1 MLLETEL
8 EMQLTHMQSQNN
20 QKLLEIKN
28 AEIKFSV
35 EGGIVNAVNDI
46 SFDIIKGETLA
57 IVGESGS
64 GKSVTARTIM
74 KMLPKNSSVGSNLKV
89 SFKGSDISNFSQEQM
104 RQIRGDTITMIFQEP
119 LTSLNPLHKIG
130 SQIIEVL
137 QEHNQIS
144 KSEAKKKALELLK
157 EVQIPQ
163 PEERLNQYPHQL
175 SGGQRQRI
183 MIAMAIAN
191 RPDLLIADEPT
202 TALDVTIQSQI
213 LKLLKEL
220 QKKYG
225 MAIMLITHDLTVVR
239 KTSDRICVM
248 RYGKIVER
256 GNTEEVFTNPQHEYT
271 KHLIN
276 SEPSGEPDPF
286 DETKKD
292 LIIEGQKCTVKFILK
307 KGNFLSQKKSELIAV
322 NNVDI
327 KTRYGE
333 TIGIVGE
340 SGSGK
345 STLGMSL
352 IKLQEINSGKIFFK
366 NQEIQNYNTQKMKEL
381 RQHLQIV
388 FQDPFSSLNP
398 RHTVKQIIGEGLEI
412 NRKDL
417 SKEEKENLVKK
428 TLNEVNLDE
437 STLHRFPHEF
447 SGGQRQRIAI
457 ARAIIMNPEF
467 ILLDEP
473 TSALDL
479 SIQAQIID
487 LLRSLRRNHNLSYI
501 FISHNLKVIRSLCH
515 YTLVMKDGKVIE
527 EGITKDVLDN
537 PINEYTKQLVQSA
550 FEVIGE

>member
-1 MLLETEL
+1 
-8 EMQLTHMQSQNN
+8 MQSQNN
-20 QKLLEIKN
+20 QKLLDVKN
-28 AEIKFSV
+28 AEVKFSV

-46 SFDIIKGETLA
+46 SFDIMKGETLA
-57 IVGESGS
+57 VVGESGS

-74 KMLPKNSSVGSNLKV
+74 KMLPKNSSIGSN
-89 SFKGSDISNFSQEQM
+89 FKIEFKDVDITNLTQEQM

-119 LTSLNPLHKIG
+119 LTSLNPLHRIG
-130 SQIIEVL
+130 SQLIEVL
-137 QEHNQIS
+137 REHNKID
-144 KSEAKKKALELLK
+144 KITAKERALELLK

-175 SGGQRQRI
+175 SGGQRQRV

-213 LKLLKEL
+213 LKLLKDL

-256 GNTEEVFTNPQHEYT
+256 GITEDVFNNPQHEYT

-276 SEPSGEPDPF
+276 SEPSGEPDPY
-286 DETKKD
+286 DASNED
-292 LIIEGQKCTVKFILK
+292 YIIQGQQCTVKFTLK
-307 KGNFLSQKKSELIAV
+307 KGNFFNQKKTELIAV

-327 KTRYGE
+327 KARYGE

-352 IKLQEINSGKIFFK
+352 IKLQDINSGKIFFK
-366 NQEIQNYNTQKMKEL
+366 DEEIQDYNTKQLKDL
-381 RQHLQIV
+381 REHMQIV

-398 RHTVKQIIGEGLEI
+398 RHTIKQIIGEGLDI

-417 SKEEKENLVKK
+417 SKEEKDDLIKK

-437 STLHRFPHEF
+437 AVLHRFPHEF

-457 ARAIIMNPEF
+457 ARAIILNPEF

-527 EGITKDVLDN
+527 EGITKNVLDN
-537 PINEYTKQLVQSA
+537 PVNDYTKQLVQSA

>member
-1 MLLETEL
+1 
-8 EMQLTHMQSQNN
+8 MQSQNN

-144 KSEAKKKALELLK
+144 KSEAKKNALELLK

>member
-1 MLLETEL
+1 
-8 EMQLTHMQSQNN
+8 MQSQNN
-20 QKLLEIKN
+20 QKLLDVKN
-28 AEIKFSV
+28 AEVKFSV

-46 SFDIIKGETLA
+46 SFDIMKGETLA
-57 IVGESGS
+57 VVGESGS

-74 KMLPKNSSVGSNLKV
+74 KMLPKNSSIGSN
-89 SFKGSDISNFSQEQM
+89 FKIEFKDVDITNLTQEQM

-119 LTSLNPLHKIG
+119 LTSLNPLHRIG
-130 SQIIEVL
+130 SQLIEVL
-137 QEHNQIS
+137 REHNKID
-144 KSEAKKKALELLK
+144 KITAKERALELLK

-175 SGGQRQRI
+175 SGGQRQRV

-213 LKLLKEL
+213 LKLLKDL

-256 GNTEEVFTNPQHEYT
+256 GITEDVFSNPQHEYT

-276 SEPSGEPDPF
+276 SEPSGEPDPY
-286 DETKKD
+286 DASNKD
-292 LIIEGQKCTVKFILK
+292 YIIQGQQCTVKFTLK
-307 KGNFLSQKKSELIAV
+307 KGNFFNQKKTELIAV

-327 KTRYGE
+327 KARYGE

-366 NQEIQNYNTQKMKEL
+366 DEEIQDYNTKQLKDL
-381 RQHLQIV
+381 REHMQIV

-398 RHTVKQIIGEGLEI
+398 RHTIKQIIGEGLDI

-417 SKEEKENLVKK
+417 SKEEKDDLIKK

-437 STLHRFPHEF
+437 AVLHRFPHEF

-457 ARAIIMNPEF
+457 ARAIILNPEF

-527 EGITKDVLDN
+527 EGITKNVLDN
-537 PINEYTKQLVQSA
+537 PVNAYTKQLVQSA

>member
-1 MLLETEL
+1 
-8 EMQLTHMQSQNN
+8 MQSQNN
-20 QKLLEIKN
+20 QKLLDLKN
-28 AEIKFSV
+28 AEVKFSV

-46 SFDIIKGETLA
+46 SFDIMKGETLA
-57 IVGESGS
+57 VVGESGS

-74 KMLPKNSSVGSNLKV
+74 KMLPKNSSIGSN
-89 SFKGSDISNFSQEQM
+89 FKIEFKDVDITNLTQEQM

-119 LTSLNPLHKIG
+119 LTSLNPLHRIG
-130 SQIIEVL
+130 SQLIEVL
-137 QEHNQIS
+137 REHNKID
-144 KSEAKKKALELLK
+144 KITAKERALELLK

-175 SGGQRQRI
+175 SGGQRQRV

-213 LKLLKEL
+213 LKLLKDL

-256 GNTEEVFTNPQHEYT
+256 GITEDVFNNPQHEYT

-276 SEPSGEPDPF
+276 SEPSGEPDPY
-286 DETKKD
+286 DASNKD
-292 LIIEGQKCTVKFILK
+292 YIIQGQQCTVKFTLK
-307 KGNFLSQKKSELIAV
+307 KGNFFNQKKTELIAV

-327 KTRYGE
+327 KARYGE

-352 IKLQEINSGKIFFK
+352 IKLQDINSGKIFFK
-366 NQEIQNYNTQKMKEL
+366 DEEIQDYNTKQLKDL
-381 RQHLQIV
+381 REHMQIV

-398 RHTVKQIIGEGLEI
+398 RHTIKQIIGEGLEI

-417 SKEEKENLVKK
+417 SKEEKDELIKK

-437 STLHRFPHEF
+437 AVLHRFPHEF

-457 ARAIIMNPEF
+457 ARAIILNPEF

-527 EGITKDVLDN
+527 EGITKNVLDN
-537 PINEYTKQLVQSA
+537 PVNDYTKQLVQSA

>member
-1 MLLETEL
+1 
-8 EMQLTHMQSQNN
+8 MQSQNST
-20 QKLLEIKN
+20 KLLDLKN

-35 EGGIVNAVNDI
+35 EGGVVNAVNDI
-46 SFDIIKGETLA
+46 SFDIMKGETLA

-74 KMLPKNSSVGSNLKV
+74 KMLPKNSTVGSKTNIT
-89 SFKGSDISNFSQEQM
+89 FKGVETGKFTDEQM
-104 RQIRGDTITMIFQEP
+104 RQIRGDSITMIFQEP

-137 QEHNQIS
+137 REHSNIS
-144 KSEAKKKALELLK
+144 KIQAQKRALELLN

-183 MIAMAIAN
+183 MIAIAIAN
-191 RPDLLIADEPT
+191 KPDLLIADEPT

-213 LKLLKEL
+213 LKLLKNL

-256 GNTEEVFTNPQHEYT
+256 GYTEEVFSNPKHEYT

-286 DETKKD
+286 DEENKNY
-292 LIIEGQKCTVKFILK
+292 IIEGQKCTVKFVLK
-307 KGNFLSQKKSELIAV
+307 KGNFFNQKKSELIAV
-322 NNVDI
+322 NNVNI
-327 KTRYGE
+327 KARYGE

-352 IKLQEINSGKIFFK
+352 VKLQEINSGKIIFEE
-366 NQEIQNYNTQKMKEL
+366 QEIQNYNTQKMKDL
-381 RQHLQIV
+381 REHMQIV

-417 SKEEKENLVKK
+417 SNEEKDSLIVK
-428 TLNEVNLDE
+428 TLEEVNLDE
-437 STLHRFPHEF
+437 SVLHRFPHEF

-457 ARAIIMNPEF
+457 ARAIILNPEF

-550 FEVIGE
+550 FEVVGE

>member
-1 MLLETEL
+1 
-8 EMQLTHMQSQNN
+8 MQSQNN

-256 GNTEEVFTNPQHEYT
+256 GNTEEVFSNPQHEYT

-550 FEVIGE
+550 FEVIGA

>member
-1 MLLETEL
+1 
-8 EMQLTHMQSQNN
+8 MQSQNN
-20 QKLLEIKN
+20 TKLLDLKN

-35 EGGIVNAVNDI
+35 EGGVVNAVNDI
-46 SFDIIKGETLA
+46 SFDIMKGETLA

-74 KMLPKNSSVGSNLKV
+74 KMLPKNSTVGPKTNIF
-89 SFKGSDISNFSQEQM
+89 FKGVETGKFTDEQM
-104 RQIRGDTITMIFQEP
+104 RQIRGDSITMIFQEP

-137 QEHNQIS
+137 REHSNIS
-144 KSEAKKKALELLK
+144 KIQAQKRALELLN

-183 MIAMAIAN
+183 MIAIAIAN
-191 RPDLLIADEPT
+191 KPDLLIADEPT

-213 LKLLKEL
+213 LKLLKNL

-256 GNTEEVFTNPQHEYT
+256 GITEEVFSNPKHEYT

-286 DETKKD
+286 DEENKNY
-292 LIIEGQKCTVKFILK
+292 IIEGQKCTVKFVLK
-307 KGNFLSQKKSELIAV
+307 KGNFFNQKKSELIAV

-327 KTRYGE
+327 KARYGE

-352 IKLQEINSGKIFFK
+352 IKLQEINSGKIFFED
-366 NQEIQNYNTQKMKEL
+366 QEIQNYNTQKMKEL
-381 RQHLQIV
+381 REHMQIV

-417 SKEEKENLVKK
+417 SNEDKDNLVIK
-428 TLNEVNLDE
+428 TLEEVNLDE
-437 STLHRFPHEF
+437 SVLHRFPHEF

-457 ARAIIMNPEF
+457 ARAIILNPEF

-537 PINEYTKQLVQSA
+537 PVNEYTKQLVQSA
-550 FEVIGE
+550 FEVVGE

>member
-1 MLLETEL
+1 
-8 EMQLTHMQSQNN
+8 MQSQNN
-20 QKLLEIKN
+20 QKLLDLKN
-28 AEIKFSV
+28 AEVKFSV

-46 SFDIIKGETLA
+46 SFDIMKGETLA
-57 IVGESGS
+57 VVGESGS

-74 KMLPKNSSVGSNLKV
+74 KMLPKNSSIGSN
-89 SFKGSDISNFSQEQM
+89 FKIEFKDVDITNLTQEQM

-119 LTSLNPLHKIG
+119 LTSLNPLHRIG
-130 SQIIEVL
+130 SQLIEVL
-137 QEHNQIS
+137 REHNKIH
-144 KSEAKKKALELLK
+144 KITAKERALELLK

-175 SGGQRQRI
+175 SGGQRQRV

-213 LKLLKEL
+213 LKLLKDL

-256 GNTEEVFTNPQHEYT
+256 GITEDVFNNPQHEYT

-276 SEPSGEPDPF
+276 SEPSGEPDPY
-286 DETKKD
+286 DASNKNY
-292 LIIEGQKCTVKFILK
+292 IIQGQQCTVKFTLK
-307 KGNFLSQKKSELIAV
+307 KGSFFNQKKTELIAV

-327 KTRYGE
+327 KARYGE

-352 IKLQEINSGKIFFK
+352 IKLQDINSGKIFFK
-366 NQEIQNYNTQKMKEL
+366 DEEIQDYNTKQLKDL
-381 RQHLQIV
+381 REHMQIV

-398 RHTVKQIIGEGLEI
+398 RHTIKQIIGEGLEI

-417 SKEEKENLVKK
+417 SKEEKDDLIKK

-437 STLHRFPHEF
+437 AVLHRFPHEF

-457 ARAIIMNPEF
+457 ARAIILNPEF

-527 EGITKDVLDN
+527 EGITKNVLDN
-537 PINEYTKQLVQSA
+537 PVNDYTKQLVQSA

>member
-1 MLLETEL
+1 
-8 EMQLTHMQSQNN
+8 MQLTHMQSQNN

-35 EGGIVNAVNDI
+35 EGGTVNAVNDI

-428 TLNEVNLDE
+428 TLSEVNLDE

>member
-1 MLLETEL
+1 
-8 EMQLTHMQSQNN
+8 MQSQNN
-20 QKLLEIKN
+20 QKLLDLKN
-28 AEIKFSV
+28 AEVKFSV

-46 SFDIIKGETLA
+46 SFDIMKGETLA
-57 IVGESGS
+57 VVGESGS

-74 KMLPKNSSVGSNLKV
+74 KMLPKNSSIGSN
-89 SFKGSDISNFSQEQM
+89 FKIEFKDVDITNLTQEQM

-119 LTSLNPLHKIG
+119 LTSLNPLHRIG
-130 SQIIEVL
+130 SQLIEVL
-137 QEHNQIS
+137 REHNKID
-144 KSEAKKKALELLK
+144 KIVAKERALELLK

-175 SGGQRQRI
+175 SGGQRQRV

-213 LKLLKEL
+213 LKLLKDL

-256 GNTEEVFTNPQHEYT
+256 GITEDVFNNPQHEYT

-276 SEPSGEPDPF
+276 SEPSGEPDPY
-286 DETKKD
+286 DASNENY
-292 LIIEGQKCTVKFILK
+292 IIQGQQCTVKFILK
-307 KGNFLSQKKSELIAV
+307 KGNFFNQKKTELIAV

-327 KTRYGE
+327 KARYGE

-352 IKLQEINSGKIFFK
+352 IKLQDINSGKIFFK
-366 NQEIQNYNTQKMKEL
+366 DEEIQDYNTKQLKDL
-381 RQHLQIV
+381 REHMQIV

-398 RHTVKQIIGEGLEI
+398 RHTIKQIIGEGLEI

-417 SKEEKENLVKK
+417 SKEEKDDLIKK

-437 STLHRFPHEF
+437 AVLHRFPHEF

-457 ARAIIMNPEF
+457 ARAIILNPEF

-527 EGITKDVLDN
+527 EGITKNVLDN
-537 PINEYTKQLVQSA
+537 PVNDYTKQLVQSA

>member
-1 MLLETEL
+1 
-8 EMQLTHMQSQNN
+8 MQSQNN

-144 KSEAKKKALELLK
+144 KSEAKKKALELLN

>member
-1 MLLETEL
+1 
-8 EMQLTHMQSQNN
+8 MQSQNN
-20 QKLLEIKN
+20 QKLLDLKN
-28 AEIKFSV
+28 AEVKFSV

-46 SFDIIKGETLA
+46 SFDIMKGETLA
-57 IVGESGS
+57 VVGESGS

-74 KMLPKNSSVGSNLKV
+74 KMLPKNSSIGSN
-89 SFKGSDISNFSQEQM
+89 FKIEFKDVDITNLTQEQM
-104 RQIRGDTITMIFQEP
+104 RQIRGDTISMIFQEP
-119 LTSLNPLHKIG
+119 LTSLNPLHRIG
-130 SQIIEVL
+130 SQLIEVL
-137 QEHNQIS
+137 REHNKID
-144 KSEAKKKALELLK
+144 KITAKERALELLK

-175 SGGQRQRI
+175 SGGQRQRV

-213 LKLLKEL
+213 LKLLKDL

-256 GNTEEVFTNPQHEYT
+256 GITEDVFNNPQHEYT

-276 SEPSGEPDPF
+276 SEPSGEPDPY
-286 DETKKD
+286 DASNKD
-292 LIIEGQKCTVKFILK
+292 YIIQGQQCTVKFTLK
-307 KGNFLSQKKSELIAV
+307 KGNFFNQKKTELIAV

-327 KTRYGE
+327 KARYGE

-352 IKLQEINSGKIFFK
+352 IKLQDINSGKIFFK
-366 NQEIQNYNTQKMKEL
+366 DEEIQDYNTKQLKDL
-381 RQHLQIV
+381 REHMQIV

-398 RHTVKQIIGEGLEI
+398 RHTIKQIIGEGLEI

-417 SKEEKENLVKK
+417 SKEEKDDLIKK

-437 STLHRFPHEF
+437 AVLHRFPHEF

-457 ARAIIMNPEF
+457 ARAIILNPEF

-527 EGITKDVLDN
+527 EGITKNVLDN
-537 PINEYTKQLVQSA
+537 PVNAYTKQLVQSA

>member
-1 MLLETEL
+1 
-8 EMQLTHMQSQNN
+8 MQSQNN
-20 QKLLEIKN
+20 TKLLDLKN

-35 EGGIVNAVNDI
+35 EGGVVNAVNDI
-46 SFDIIKGETLA
+46 SFDIMKGETLA

-74 KMLPKNSSVGSNLKV
+74 KMLPKNSTVGPKTNIF
-89 SFKGSDISNFSQEQM
+89 FKGVETGKFTDEQM
-104 RQIRGDTITMIFQEP
+104 RQIRGDSITMIFQEP

-137 QEHNQIS
+137 REHSNIS
-144 KSEAKKKALELLK
+144 KIQAQKRALELLN

-183 MIAMAIAN
+183 MIAIAIAN
-191 RPDLLIADEPT
+191 KPDLLIADEPT

-213 LKLLKEL
+213 LKLLKNL

-256 GNTEEVFTNPQHEYT
+256 GITEEVFSNPKHEYT

-286 DETKKD
+286 DEENKNY
-292 LIIEGQKCTVKFILK
+292 IIEGQKCTVKFVLK
-307 KGNFLSQKKSELIAV
+307 KGNFFNQKTSELIAV

-327 KTRYGE
+327 KARYGE

-352 IKLQEINSGKIFFK
+352 IKLQEINSGKIIFED
-366 NQEIQNYNTQKMKEL
+366 QEIQNYNTQKMKEL
-381 RQHLQIV
+381 REHMQIV

-417 SKEEKENLVKK
+417 SSEEKDNLVIK
-428 TLNEVNLDE
+428 TLEEVNLDE
-437 STLHRFPHEF
+437 SVLHRFPHEF

-457 ARAIIMNPEF
+457 ARAIILNPEF

-537 PINEYTKQLVQSA
+537 PVNEYTKQLVQSA
-550 FEVIGE
+550 FEVVGE

>member
-1 MLLETEL
+1 
-8 EMQLTHMQSQNN
+8 MQSQNN
-20 QKLLEIKN
+20 TKLLDLKN

-35 EGGIVNAVNDI
+35 EGGVVNAVNDI
-46 SFDIIKGETLA
+46 SFDIMKGETLA

-74 KMLPKNSSVGSNLKV
+74 KMLPKNSTVGPKTNIF
-89 SFKGSDISNFSQEQM
+89 FKGVETGKFTDEQM
-104 RQIRGDTITMIFQEP
+104 RQIRGDSITMIFQEP

-137 QEHNQIS
+137 REHSNIS
-144 KSEAKKKALELLK
+144 KIQAQKRALELLN

-183 MIAMAIAN
+183 MIAIAIAN
-191 RPDLLIADEPT
+191 KPDLLIADEPT

-213 LKLLKEL
+213 LKLLKNL

-256 GNTEEVFTNPQHEYT
+256 GFTEEVFSNPKHEYT

-286 DETKKD
+286 DEENKNY
-292 LIIEGQKCTVKFILK
+292 IIEGQKCTVKFVLK
-307 KGNFLSQKKSELIAV
+307 KGNFFNQKKSELIAV

-327 KTRYGE
+327 KARYGE

-352 IKLQEINSGKIFFK
+352 IKLQEINSGKIFFED
-366 NQEIQNYNTQKMKEL
+366 QEIQNYNTQKMKEL
-381 RQHLQIV
+381 REHMQIV

-417 SKEEKENLVKK
+417 SSEEKDNLVIK
-428 TLNEVNLDE
+428 TLEEVNLDE
-437 STLHRFPHEF
+437 SVLHRFPHEF

-457 ARAIIMNPEF
+457 ARAIILNPEF

-550 FEVIGE
+550 FEVVGE

>member
-1 MLLETEL
+1 
-8 EMQLTHMQSQNN
+8 MQSQNN
-20 QKLLEIKN
+20 QKLLDLKN
-28 AEIKFSV
+28 AEVKFSV

-46 SFDIIKGETLA
+46 SFDIMKGETLA
-57 IVGESGS
+57 VVGESGS

-74 KMLPKNSSVGSNLKV
+74 KMLPKNSSIGSN
-89 SFKGSDISNFSQEQM
+89 FKIEFKDVDITNLTQEQM
-104 RQIRGDTITMIFQEP
+104 RQIRGDTISMIFQEP
-119 LTSLNPLHKIG
+119 LTSLNPLHRIG
-130 SQIIEVL
+130 SQLIEVL
-137 QEHNQIS
+137 REHNKID
-144 KSEAKKKALELLK
+144 KIVAKERALELLK

-175 SGGQRQRI
+175 SGGQRQRV

-213 LKLLKEL
+213 LKLLKDL

-256 GNTEEVFTNPQHEYT
+256 GITEDVFNNPQHEYT

-276 SEPSGEPDPF
+276 SEPSGEPDPY
-286 DETKKD
+286 DASNKD
-292 LIIEGQKCTVKFILK
+292 YIIQGQQCTVKFTLK
-307 KGNFLSQKKSELIAV
+307 KGNFFNQKKTELIAV

-327 KTRYGE
+327 KARYGE

-352 IKLQEINSGKIFFK
+352 IKLQDINSGKIFFK
-366 NQEIQNYNTQKMKEL
+366 DEEIQDYNTKQLKDL
-381 RQHLQIV
+381 REHMQIV

-398 RHTVKQIIGEGLEI
+398 RHTIKQIIGEGLEI

-417 SKEEKENLVKK
+417 SKEEKDDLIKK

-437 STLHRFPHEF
+437 AVLHRFPHEF

-457 ARAIIMNPEF
+457 ARAIILNPEF

-527 EGITKDVLDN
+527 EGITKNVLDN
-537 PINEYTKQLVQSA
+537 PVNDYTKQLVQSA

>member
-1 MLLETEL
+1 
-8 EMQLTHMQSQNN
+8 MQSQNN
-20 QKLLEIKN
+20 TKLLDLKN

-35 EGGIVNAVNDI
+35 EGGVVNAVNDI
-46 SFDIIKGETLA
+46 SFDIMKGETLA

-74 KMLPKNSSVGSNLKV
+74 KMLPKNSTVGPKTNIF
-89 SFKGSDISNFSQEQM
+89 FKGVETGKFTDEQM
-104 RQIRGDTITMIFQEP
+104 RQIRGDSITMIFQEP

-137 QEHNQIS
+137 REHSNIS
-144 KSEAKKKALELLK
+144 KFQAQKRALELLN

-183 MIAMAIAN
+183 MIAIAIAN
-191 RPDLLIADEPT
+191 KPDLLIADEPT

-213 LKLLKEL
+213 LKLLKNL

-256 GNTEEVFTNPQHEYT
+256 GYTEEVFSNPKHEYT

-286 DETKKD
+286 DEENKNY
-292 LIIEGQKCTVKFILK
+292 IIEGQKCTVKFVLK
-307 KGNFLSQKKSELIAV
+307 KGNFFNQKKSELIAV

-327 KTRYGE
+327 KARYGE

-352 IKLQEINSGKIFFK
+352 IKLQEINSGKIFFED
-366 NQEIQNYNTQKMKEL
+366 QEIQNYNTQKMKEL
-381 RQHLQIV
+381 REHMQIV

-417 SKEEKENLVKK
+417 SNEDKDNLVIK
-428 TLNEVNLDE
+428 TLEEVNLDE
-437 STLHRFPHEF
+437 SVLHRFPHEF

-457 ARAIIMNPEF
+457 ARAIILNPEF

-550 FEVIGE
+550 FEVVGE

>member
-1 MLLETEL
+1 
-8 EMQLTHMQSQNN
+8 MQSQNN
-20 QKLLEIKN
+20 QKLLDLKN
-28 AEIKFSV
+28 AEVKFSV

-46 SFDIIKGETLA
+46 SFDIMKGETLA
-57 IVGESGS
+57 VVGESGS

-74 KMLPKNSSVGSNLKV
+74 KMLPKNSSIGSN
-89 SFKGSDISNFSQEQM
+89 FKIEFKDVDITNLTQEQM

-130 SQIIEVL
+130 SQLIEVL
-137 QEHNQIS
+137 REHNKID
-144 KSEAKKKALELLK
+144 KIVAKERALELLK

-175 SGGQRQRI
+175 SGGQRQRV

-213 LKLLKEL
+213 LKLLKDL

-256 GNTEEVFTNPQHEYT
+256 GITEDVFNNPQHEYT

-276 SEPSGEPDPF
+276 SEPSGEPDPY
-286 DETKKD
+286 DASNKD
-292 LIIEGQKCTVKFILK
+292 YIIQGQQCTVKFTLK
-307 KGNFLSQKKSELIAV
+307 KGNFFNQKKTELIAV

-327 KTRYGE
+327 KARYGE

-352 IKLQEINSGKIFFK
+352 IKLQDINSGKIFFK
-366 NQEIQNYNTQKMKEL
+366 DEEIQDYNTKQLKDL
-381 RQHLQIV
+381 REHMQIV

-398 RHTVKQIIGEGLEI
+398 RHTIKQIIGEGLEI

-417 SKEEKENLVKK
+417 SKEEKDDLIKK

-437 STLHRFPHEF
+437 AVLHRFPHEF

-457 ARAIIMNPEF
+457 ARAIILNPEF

-527 EGITKDVLDN
+527 EGITKNVLDN
-537 PINEYTKQLVQSA
+537 PVNDYTKQLVQSA

>member
-1 MLLETEL
+1 
-8 EMQLTHMQSQNN
+8 
-20 QKLLEIKN
+20 
-28 AEIKFSV
+28 
-35 EGGIVNAVNDI
+35 
-46 SFDIIKGETLA
+46 
-57 IVGESGS
+57 
-64 GKSVTARTIM
+64 
-74 KMLPKNSSVGSNLKV
+74 
-89 SFKGSDISNFSQEQM
+89 M
-104 RQIRGDTITMIFQEP
+104 RQIRGDTISMIFQEP

-130 SQIIEVL
+130 SQLIEVL
-137 QEHNQIS
+137 REHKKID
-144 KSEAKKKALELLK
+144 KIVAKERALELLK

-175 SGGQRQRI
+175 SGGQRQRV

-213 LKLLKEL
+213 LKLLKDL

-256 GNTEEVFTNPQHEYT
+256 GITEDVFNNPQHEYT

-276 SEPSGEPDPF
+276 SEPSGEPDPY
-286 DETKKD
+286 DASNED
-292 LIIEGQKCTVKFILK
+292 YIIQGQQCTVKFTLK
-307 KGNFLSQKKSELIAV
+307 KGNFFNQKKTELIAV

-327 KTRYGE
+327 KARYGE

-352 IKLQEINSGKIFFK
+352 IKLQDINSGKIFFK
-366 NQEIQNYNTQKMKEL
+366 DEEIQDYNTKQLKDL
-381 RQHLQIV
+381 REHMQIV

-398 RHTVKQIIGEGLEI
+398 RHTIKQIIGEGLEI
-412 NRKDL
+412 N
-417 SKEEKENLVKK
+417 
-428 TLNEVNLDE
+428 EVNLDE
-437 STLHRFPHEF
+437 AVLHRFPHEF

-457 ARAIIMNPEF
+457 ARAIILNPEF

-527 EGITKDVLDN
+527 EGITKNVLDN
-537 PINEYTKQLVQSA
+537 PVNAYTKQLVQSA

>member
-1 MLLETEL
+1 
-8 EMQLTHMQSQNN
+8 MQSQNN
-20 QKLLEIKN
+20 QKLLDLKN
-28 AEIKFSV
+28 AEVKFSV

-46 SFDIIKGETLA
+46 SFDIMKGETLA
-57 IVGESGS
+57 VVGESGS

-74 KMLPKNSSVGSNLKV
+74 KMLPKNSSIGSN
-89 SFKGSDISNFSQEQM
+89 FKIEFKDVDITNLTQEQM

-119 LTSLNPLHKIG
+119 LTSLNPLHRIG
-130 SQIIEVL
+130 SQLIEVL
-137 QEHNQIS
+137 REHNKID
-144 KSEAKKKALELLK
+144 KIVAKERALELLK

-175 SGGQRQRI
+175 SGGQRQRV

-213 LKLLKEL
+213 LKLLKDL

-256 GNTEEVFTNPQHEYT
+256 GITEDVFNNPQHEYT

-276 SEPSGEPDPF
+276 SEPSGEPDPY
-286 DETKKD
+286 DASNKD
-292 LIIEGQKCTVKFILK
+292 YIIQGQQCTVKFTLK
-307 KGNFLSQKKSELIAV
+307 KGNFFNQKKTELIAV

-327 KTRYGE
+327 KARYGE

-352 IKLQEINSGKIFFK
+352 IKLQDINSGKILFK
-366 NQEIQNYNTQKMKEL
+366 DEEIQDYNTKQLKDL
-381 RQHLQIV
+381 REHMQIV

-398 RHTVKQIIGEGLEI
+398 RHTIKQIIGEGLEI

-417 SKEEKENLVKK
+417 SKKEKDDLIKK

-437 STLHRFPHEF
+437 AVLHRFPHEF

-457 ARAIIMNPEF
+457 ARAIILNPEF

-527 EGITKDVLDN
+527 EGITKNVLDN
-537 PINEYTKQLVQSA
+537 PVNDYTKQLVQSA

>member
-1 MLLETEL
+1 
-8 EMQLTHMQSQNN
+8 MQSQNN
-20 QKLLEIKN
+20 QKLLDLKN
-28 AEIKFSV
+28 AEVKFSV

-46 SFDIIKGETLA
+46 SFDIMKGETLA
-57 IVGESGS
+57 VVGESGS

-74 KMLPKNSSVGSNLKV
+74 KMLPKNSSIGSN
-89 SFKGSDISNFSQEQM
+89 FKIEFKDVDITNLTQEQM
-104 RQIRGDTITMIFQEP
+104 RQIRGDTISMIFQEP

-130 SQIIEVL
+130 SQLIEVL
-137 QEHNQIS
+137 REHKKID
-144 KSEAKKKALELLK
+144 KIVAKERALELLK

-175 SGGQRQRI
+175 SGGQRQRV

-213 LKLLKEL
+213 LKLLKDL

-256 GNTEEVFTNPQHEYT
+256 GITEEVFNNPQHEYT

-276 SEPSGEPDPF
+276 SEPSGEPDPY
-286 DETKKD
+286 DASNKD
-292 LIIEGQKCTVKFILK
+292 YIIQGQQCTVKFTLK
-307 KGNFLSQKKSELIAV
+307 KGNFFNQKKTELIAV

-327 KTRYGE
+327 KARYGE

-352 IKLQEINSGKIFFK
+352 IKLQDINSGKIFFK
-366 NQEIQNYNTQKMKEL
+366 DEEIQDYNTKQLKDL
-381 RQHLQIV
+381 REHMQIV

-398 RHTVKQIIGEGLEI
+398 RHTIKQIIGEGLEI

-417 SKEEKENLVKK
+417 SKEEKDDLIKK

-437 STLHRFPHEF
+437 AVLHRFPHEF

-457 ARAIIMNPEF
+457 ARAIILNPEF

-527 EGITKDVLDN
+527 EGITKNVLDN
-537 PINEYTKQLVQSA
+537 PVNDYTKQLVQSA

>member
-1 MLLETEL
+1 
-8 EMQLTHMQSQNN
+8 MQSQNN
-20 QKLLEIKN
+20 QKLLDVKN
-28 AEIKFSV
+28 AEVIFSV

-46 SFDIIKGETLA
+46 SFDIMKGETLA
-57 IVGESGS
+57 VVGESGS

-74 KMLPKNSSVGSNLKV
+74 KMLPKNSSIGSN
-89 SFKGSDISNFSQEQM
+89 FKIEFKDVDITNLTQEQM
-104 RQIRGDTITMIFQEP
+104 RQIRGDTISMIFQEP
-119 LTSLNPLHKIG
+119 LTSLNPLHRIG
-130 SQIIEVL
+130 SQLIEVL
-137 QEHNQIS
+137 REHNKID
-144 KSEAKKKALELLK
+144 KITAKERALELLK

-175 SGGQRQRI
+175 SGGQRQRV

-213 LKLLKEL
+213 LKLLKDL

-256 GNTEEVFTNPQHEYT
+256 GITEDVFNNPQHEYT

-276 SEPSGEPDPF
+276 SEPSGEPDPY
-286 DETKKD
+286 DASKKD
-292 LIIEGQKCTVKFILK
+292 YIIQGQQCTVKFTLK
-307 KGNFLSQKKSELIAV
+307 KGNFFNQKKTELIAV

-327 KTRYGE
+327 KARYGE

-352 IKLQEINSGKIFFK
+352 IKLQDINSGKIFFK
-366 NQEIQNYNTQKMKEL
+366 DEEIQDYNTKQLKDL
-381 RQHLQIV
+381 REHMQIV

-398 RHTVKQIIGEGLEI
+398 RHTIKQIIGEGLEI

-417 SKEEKENLVKK
+417 SKEEKDDLIKK

-437 STLHRFPHEF
+437 AVLHRFPHEF

-457 ARAIIMNPEF
+457 ARAIILNPEF

-527 EGITKDVLDN
+527 EGITKNVLDN
-537 PINEYTKQLVQSA
+537 PVNDYTKQLVQSA

>member
-1 MLLETEL
+1 
-8 EMQLTHMQSQNN
+8 MQSQNN
-20 QKLLEIKN
+20 QKLLDLKN
-28 AEIKFSV
+28 AEVKFSV

-46 SFDIIKGETLA
+46 SFDIMKGETLA
-57 IVGESGS
+57 VVGESGS

-74 KMLPKNSSVGSNLKV
+74 KMLPKNSSIGSN
-89 SFKGSDISNFSQEQM
+89 FKIEFKDVDITNLTQEQM

-119 LTSLNPLHKIG
+119 LTSLNPLHRIG
-130 SQIIEVL
+130 SQLIEVL
-137 QEHNQIS
+137 REHNKID
-144 KSEAKKKALELLK
+144 KIVAKERALELLK

-175 SGGQRQRI
+175 SGGQRQRV

-213 LKLLKEL
+213 LKLLKDL

-256 GNTEEVFTNPQHEYT
+256 GITEDVFNNPQHEYT

-276 SEPSGEPDPF
+276 SEPSGEPDPY
-286 DETKKD
+286 DASNED
-292 LIIEGQKCTVKFILK
+292 YIRQGQQCTVKFTLK
-307 KGNFLSQKKSELIAV
+307 KGNFFNQKKTELIAV

-327 KTRYGE
+327 KARYGE

-352 IKLQEINSGKIFFK
+352 IKLQDINSGKIFFK
-366 NQEIQNYNTQKMKEL
+366 DEEIQDYNTKQLKDL
-381 RQHLQIV
+381 REHMQIV

-398 RHTVKQIIGEGLEI
+398 RHTIKQIIGEGLEI

-417 SKEEKENLVKK
+417 SKKEKDDLIKK

-437 STLHRFPHEF
+437 AVLHRFPHEF

-457 ARAIIMNPEF
+457 ARAIILNPEF

-527 EGITKDVLDN
+527 EGITKNVLDN
-537 PINEYTKQLVQSA
+537 PVNDYTKQLVQSA

>member
-1 MLLETEL
+1 
-8 EMQLTHMQSQNN
+8 MQFQNN
-20 QKLLEIKN
+20 QKLLDVKN
-28 AEIKFSV
+28 AEVKFSV

-46 SFDIIKGETLA
+46 SFDIMKGETLA
-57 IVGESGS
+57 VVGESGS

-74 KMLPKNSSVGSNLKV
+74 KMLPKNSSIGSN
-89 SFKGSDISNFSQEQM
+89 FKIEFKDVDITNLTQEQM

-119 LTSLNPLHKIG
+119 LTSLNPLHRIG
-130 SQIIEVL
+130 SQLIEVL
-137 QEHNQIS
+137 REHNKID
-144 KSEAKKKALELLK
+144 KITAKERALELLK

-175 SGGQRQRI
+175 SGGQRQRV

-213 LKLLKEL
+213 LKLLKDL

-256 GNTEEVFTNPQHEYT
+256 GITEDVFSNPQHEYT

-276 SEPSGEPDPF
+276 SEPSGEPDPY
-286 DETKKD
+286 DASNKD
-292 LIIEGQKCTVKFILK
+292 YIIQGQQCTVKFTLK
-307 KGNFLSQKKSELIAV
+307 KGNFFNQKKTELIAV

-327 KTRYGE
+327 KARYGE

-366 NQEIQNYNTQKMKEL
+366 DEEIQDYNTKQLKDL
-381 RQHLQIV
+381 REHMQIV

-398 RHTVKQIIGEGLEI
+398 RHTIKQIIGEGLDI

-417 SKEEKENLVKK
+417 SKEEKDDLIKK

-437 STLHRFPHEF
+437 AVLHRFPHEF

-457 ARAIIMNPEF
+457 ARAIILNPEF

-527 EGITKDVLDN
+527 EGITKNVLDN
-537 PINEYTKQLVQSA
+537 PVNAYTKQLVQSA

>member
-1 MLLETEL
+1 
-8 EMQLTHMQSQNN
+8 MQLTHMQSQNN

-35 EGGIVNAVNDI
+35 EGGTVNAVNDI

>member
-1 MLLETEL
+1 
-8 EMQLTHMQSQNN
+8 MQSQNN
-20 QKLLEIKN
+20 QKLLDLKN
-28 AEIKFSV
+28 AEVKFSV

-46 SFDIIKGETLA
+46 SFDIMKGETLA
-57 IVGESGS
+57 VVGESGS

-74 KMLPKNSSVGSNLKV
+74 KMLPKNSSIGSN
-89 SFKGSDISNFSQEQM
+89 FKIEFKDVDITNLTQEQM

-119 LTSLNPLHKIG
+119 LTSLNPLHRIG
-130 SQIIEVL
+130 SQLIEVL
-137 QEHNQIS
+137 REHNKID
-144 KSEAKKKALELLK
+144 KITAKERALELLK

-175 SGGQRQRI
+175 SGGQRQRV

-213 LKLLKEL
+213 LKLLKDL

-256 GNTEEVFTNPQHEYT
+256 GITEDVFNNPQHEYT

-276 SEPSGEPDPF
+276 SEPSGEPDPY
-286 DETKKD
+286 DASNKNY
-292 LIIEGQKCTVKFILK
+292 IIQGQQCTVKFTLK
-307 KGNFLSQKKSELIAV
+307 KGNFFNQKKTELIAV

-327 KTRYGE
+327 KARYGE

-352 IKLQEINSGKIFFK
+352 IKLQDINSGKILFK
-366 NQEIQNYNTQKMKEL
+366 DEEIQDYNTKQLKDL
-381 RQHLQIV
+381 REHMQIV

-398 RHTVKQIIGEGLEI
+398 RHTIKQIIGEGLEI

-417 SKEEKENLVKK
+417 SKEEKDDLIKK

-437 STLHRFPHEF
+437 AVLHRFPHEF

-457 ARAIIMNPEF
+457 ARAIILNPEF

-527 EGITKDVLDN
+527 EGITKNVLDN
-537 PINEYTKQLVQSA
+537 PVNDYTKQLVQSA

>member
-1 MLLETEL
+1 
-8 EMQLTHMQSQNN
+8 MQFQNN
-20 QKLLEIKN
+20 QKLLDVKN
-28 AEIKFSV
+28 AEVIFSV

-46 SFDIIKGETLA
+46 SFDIMKGETLA
-57 IVGESGS
+57 VVGESGS

-74 KMLPKNSSVGSNLKV
+74 KMLPKNSSIGSN
-89 SFKGSDISNFSQEQM
+89 FKIEFKDVDITNLTQEQM

-119 LTSLNPLHKIG
+119 LTSLNPLHRIG
-130 SQIIEVL
+130 SQLIEVL
-137 QEHNQIS
+137 REHNKID
-144 KSEAKKKALELLK
+144 KITAKERALELLK

-175 SGGQRQRI
+175 SGGQRQRV

-213 LKLLKEL
+213 LKLLKDL

-256 GNTEEVFTNPQHEYT
+256 GITEDVFSNPQHEYT

-276 SEPSGEPDPF
+276 SEPSGEPDPY
-286 DETKKD
+286 DASNKD
-292 LIIEGQKCTVKFILK
+292 YIIQGQQCTVKFTLK
-307 KGNFLSQKKSELIAV
+307 KGNFFNQKKTELIAV

-327 KTRYGE
+327 KARYGE

-352 IKLQEINSGKIFFK
+352 IKLQDINSGKIFFK
-366 NQEIQNYNTQKMKEL
+366 DEEIQDYNTKQLKDL
-381 RQHLQIV
+381 REHMQIV

-398 RHTVKQIIGEGLEI
+398 RHTIKQIIGEGLEI

-417 SKEEKENLVKK
+417 SKEEKDDLIKK

-437 STLHRFPHEF
+437 AVLHRFPHEF

-457 ARAIIMNPEF
+457 ARAIILNPEF

-527 EGITKDVLDN
+527 EGITKNVLDN
-537 PINEYTKQLVQSA
+537 PVNDYTKQLVQSA

>member
-1 MLLETEL
+1 
-8 EMQLTHMQSQNN
+8 MQSQNN
-20 QKLLEIKN
+20 TKLLDLKN

-35 EGGIVNAVNDI
+35 EGGVVNAVNDI
-46 SFDIIKGETLA
+46 SFDIMKGETLA

-74 KMLPKNSSVGSNLKV
+74 KMLPKNSTVGPKTNIF
-89 SFKGSDISNFSQEQM
+89 FKGVETGKFTDEQM
-104 RQIRGDTITMIFQEP
+104 RQIRGDSITMIFQEP

-137 QEHNQIS
+137 REHSNIS
-144 KSEAKKKALELLK
+144 KFQAQKRALELLN

-183 MIAMAIAN
+183 MIAIAIAN
-191 RPDLLIADEPT
+191 KPDLLIADEPT

-213 LKLLKEL
+213 LKLLKNL

-256 GNTEEVFTNPQHEYT
+256 GFTEEVFSNPKHEYT

-286 DETKKD
+286 DEENKNY
-292 LIIEGQKCTVKFILK
+292 IIEGQKCTVKFVLK
-307 KGNFLSQKKSELIAV
+307 KGNFFNQKTSELIAV

-327 KTRYGE
+327 KARYGE

-352 IKLQEINSGKIFFK
+352 IKLQEINSGKIIFED
-366 NQEIQNYNTQKMKEL
+366 QEIQNYNTQKMKEL
-381 RQHLQIV
+381 REHMQIV

-417 SKEEKENLVKK
+417 SSEEKDNLVIK
-428 TLNEVNLDE
+428 TLEEVNLDE
-437 STLHRFPHEF
+437 SVLHRFPHEF

-457 ARAIIMNPEF
+457 ARAIILNPEF

-550 FEVIGE
+550 FEVVGE

>member
-1 MLLETEL
+1 
-8 EMQLTHMQSQNN
+8 MQSQNN

-428 TLNEVNLDE
+428 TLMEVNLDE
-437 STLHRFPHEF
+437 TTLHRFPHEF

>member
-1 MLLETEL
+1 
-8 EMQLTHMQSQNN
+8 MQSQNN
-20 QKLLEIKN
+20 QKLLDLKN
-28 AEIKFSV
+28 AEVKFSV

-46 SFDIIKGETLA
+46 SFDIMKGETLA
-57 IVGESGS
+57 VVGESGS

-74 KMLPKNSSVGSNLKV
+74 KMLPKNSSIGSN
-89 SFKGSDISNFSQEQM
+89 FKIKFKDVDITNLTQEQM

-130 SQIIEVL
+130 SQLIEVL
-137 QEHNQIS
+137 REHNKID
-144 KSEAKKKALELLK
+144 KITAKERALELLK

-175 SGGQRQRI
+175 SGGQRQRV

-213 LKLLKEL
+213 LKLLKDL

-256 GNTEEVFTNPQHEYT
+256 GITEDVFNNPQHEYT

-276 SEPSGEPDPF
+276 SEPSGEPDPY
-286 DETKKD
+286 DASNKD
-292 LIIEGQKCTVKFILK
+292 YIIQGQQCTVKFTLK
-307 KGNFLSQKKSELIAV
+307 KGNFFNQKKTELIAV

-327 KTRYGE
+327 KARYGE

-352 IKLQEINSGKIFFK
+352 IKLQDINSGKIFFK
-366 NQEIQNYNTQKMKEL
+366 DEEIQDYNTKQLKDL
-381 RQHLQIV
+381 REHMQIV

-398 RHTVKQIIGEGLEI
+398 RHTIKQIIGEGLEI

-417 SKEEKENLVKK
+417 SKEEKDDLIKK

-437 STLHRFPHEF
+437 AVLHRYPHEF

-457 ARAIIMNPEF
+457 ARAIILNPEF

-487 LLRSLRRNHNLSYI
+487 LLRSLRKNHNLSYI

-527 EGITKDVLDN
+527 EGITKNVLDN
-537 PINEYTKQLVQSA
+537 PVNAYTKQLVQSA

>member
-1 MLLETEL
+1 
-8 EMQLTHMQSQNN
+8 MQSQNN
-20 QKLLEIKN
+20 TKLLDLKN

-35 EGGIVNAVNDI
+35 EGGVVNAVNDI
-46 SFDIIKGETLA
+46 SFDIMKGETLA

-74 KMLPKNSSVGSNLKV
+74 KMLPKNSTVGPKTNIF
-89 SFKGSDISNFSQEQM
+89 FKGVETGKFTDEQM
-104 RQIRGDTITMIFQEP
+104 RQIRGDSITMIFQEP

-137 QEHNQIS
+137 REHSNIS
-144 KSEAKKKALELLK
+144 KIQAQKRALELLN

-183 MIAMAIAN
+183 MIAIAIAN
-191 RPDLLIADEPT
+191 KPDLLIADEPT

-213 LKLLKEL
+213 LKLLKNL

-256 GNTEEVFTNPQHEYT
+256 GITEEVFSNPKHEYT

-286 DETKKD
+286 DEENKNY
-292 LIIEGQKCTVKFILK
+292 IIEGQKCTVKFVLK
-307 KGNFLSQKKSELIAV
+307 KGNFFNQKKSELIAV

-327 KTRYGE
+327 KARYGE

-352 IKLQEINSGKIFFK
+352 IKLQEINSGKILFK
-366 NQEIQNYNTQKMKEL
+366 DQEIQNYNTQKMKEL
-381 RQHLQIV
+381 REHMQIV

-417 SKEEKENLVKK
+417 SNEDKDNLVIK
-428 TLNEVNLDE
+428 TLEEVNLDE
-437 STLHRFPHEF
+437 SVLHRFPHEF

-457 ARAIIMNPEF
+457 ARAIILNPEF

-550 FEVIGE
+550 FEVVGE

>member
-1 MLLETEL
+1 
-8 EMQLTHMQSQNN
+8 MQSQNN
-20 QKLLEIKN
+20 QKLLDLKN
-28 AEIKFSV
+28 AEVKFSV

-46 SFDIIKGETLA
+46 SFDIMKGETLA
-57 IVGESGS
+57 VVGESGS

-74 KMLPKNSSVGSNLKV
+74 KMLPKNSSIGSN
-89 SFKGSDISNFSQEQM
+89 FKIEFKDVDITNLTQEQM
-104 RQIRGDTITMIFQEP
+104 RQIRGDTISMIFQEP
-119 LTSLNPLHKIG
+119 LTSLNPLHRIG
-130 SQIIEVL
+130 SQLIEVL
-137 QEHNQIS
+137 REHNKID
-144 KSEAKKKALELLK
+144 KITAKERALELLK

-175 SGGQRQRI
+175 SGGQRQRV

-213 LKLLKEL
+213 LKLLKDL

-256 GNTEEVFTNPQHEYT
+256 GITEDVFNNPQHEYT

-276 SEPSGEPDPF
+276 SEPSGEPDPY
-286 DETKKD
+286 DASNKNY
-292 LIIEGQKCTVKFILK
+292 IIQGQQCTVKFTLK
-307 KGNFLSQKKSELIAV
+307 KGNFFNQKKTELIAV

-327 KTRYGE
+327 KARYGE

-352 IKLQEINSGKIFFK
+352 IKLQDINSGKIFFK
-366 NQEIQNYNTQKMKEL
+366 DEEIQDYNTKQLKDL
-381 RQHLQIV
+381 REHMQIV

-398 RHTVKQIIGEGLEI
+398 RHTIKQIIGEGLEI

-417 SKEEKENLVKK
+417 SKKEKDDLINK

-437 STLHRFPHEF
+437 AVLHRFPHEF

-457 ARAIIMNPEF
+457 ARAIILNPEF

-527 EGITKDVLDN
+527 EGITKNVLDN
-537 PINEYTKQLVQSA
+537 PVNDYTKQLVQSA

>member
-1 MLLETEL
+1 
-8 EMQLTHMQSQNN
+8 MQSQNN
-20 QKLLEIKN
+20 QKLLDLKN
-28 AEIKFSV
+28 AEVKFSV

-46 SFDIIKGETLA
+46 SFDIMKGETLA
-57 IVGESGS
+57 VVGESGS

-74 KMLPKNSSVGSNLKV
+74 KMLPKNSSIGSN
-89 SFKGSDISNFSQEQM
+89 FKIEFKDVDITNLNQEQM

-119 LTSLNPLHKIG
+119 LTSLNPLHRIG
-130 SQIIEVL
+130 SQLIEVL
-137 QEHNQIS
+137 REHNKID
-144 KSEAKKKALELLK
+144 KITAKERALELLK

-175 SGGQRQRI
+175 SGGQRQRV

-213 LKLLKEL
+213 LKLLKDL

-256 GNTEEVFTNPQHEYT
+256 GITEDVFSNPQHEYT

-276 SEPSGEPDPF
+276 SEPSGEPDPY
-286 DETKKD
+286 DASNKD
-292 LIIEGQKCTVKFILK
+292 YIIQGQQCTVKFTLK
-307 KGNFLSQKKSELIAV
+307 KGNFFNQKKTELIAV

-327 KTRYGE
+327 KARYGE

-352 IKLQEINSGKIFFK
+352 IKLQDINSGKIFFK
-366 NQEIQNYNTQKMKEL
+366 DEEIQDYNTKQLKDL
-381 RQHLQIV
+381 REHMQIV

-398 RHTVKQIIGEGLEI
+398 RHTIKQIIGEGLEI

-417 SKEEKENLVKK
+417 SKEEKDDLIKK

-437 STLHRFPHEF
+437 AVLHRFPHEF

-457 ARAIIMNPEF
+457 ARAIILNPEF

-527 EGITKDVLDN
+527 EGITKNVLDN
-537 PINEYTKQLVQSA
+537 PVNDYTKQLVQSA

>member
-1 MLLETEL
+1 
-8 EMQLTHMQSQNN
+8 MQSQNN
-20 QKLLEIKN
+20 QKLLDLKN
-28 AEIKFSV
+28 AEVKFSV

-46 SFDIIKGETLA
+46 SFDIMKGETLA
-57 IVGESGS
+57 VVGESGS

-74 KMLPKNSSVGSNLKV
+74 KMLPKNSSIGSN
-89 SFKGSDISNFSQEQM
+89 FKIEFKDVDITNLTQEQM

-130 SQIIEVL
+130 SQLIEVL
-137 QEHNQIS
+137 REHNKID
-144 KSEAKKKALELLK
+144 KIVAKERALELLK

-175 SGGQRQRI
+175 SGGQRQRV

-213 LKLLKEL
+213 LKLLKDL

-256 GNTEEVFTNPQHEYT
+256 GITEDVFNNPQHEYT

-276 SEPSGEPDPF
+276 SEPSGEPDPY
-286 DETKKD
+286 DASNED
-292 LIIEGQKCTVKFILK
+292 YIIQGQQCTVKFTLK
-307 KGNFLSQKKSELIAV
+307 KGNFFNQKKTELIAV

-327 KTRYGE
+327 KARYGE

-366 NQEIQNYNTQKMKEL
+366 DEEIQDYNTKQLKDL
-381 RQHLQIV
+381 REHMQIV

-398 RHTVKQIIGEGLEI
+398 RHTIKQIIGEGLEI

-417 SKEEKENLVKK
+417 SKEEKDDLIKK

-437 STLHRFPHEF
+437 AVLHRFPHEF

-457 ARAIIMNPEF
+457 ARAIILNPEF

-527 EGITKDVLDN
+527 EGITKNVLDN
-537 PINEYTKQLVQSA
+537 PVNDYTKQLVQSA

>member
-1 MLLETEL
+1 
-8 EMQLTHMQSQNN
+8 MQSQNN
-20 QKLLEIKN
+20 TKLLDLKN

-35 EGGIVNAVNDI
+35 EGGVVNAVNDI
-46 SFDIIKGETLA
+46 SFDIMKGETLA

-74 KMLPKNSSVGSNLKV
+74 KMLPKNSTVGPKTNIF
-89 SFKGSDISNFSQEQM
+89 FKGVETGKFTDEQM
-104 RQIRGDTITMIFQEP
+104 RQIRGDGITMIFQEP

-137 QEHNQIS
+137 REHSNIS
-144 KSEAKKKALELLK
+144 KFQAQKRALELLN

-183 MIAMAIAN
+183 MIAIAIAN
-191 RPDLLIADEPT
+191 KPDLLIADEPT

-213 LKLLKEL
+213 LKLLKNL

-248 RYGKIVER
+248 RYGKIVEK
-256 GNTEEVFTNPQHEYT
+256 GYTEDVFSNPKHEYT

-286 DETKKD
+286 DEENKNY
-292 LIIEGQKCTVKFILK
+292 IIEGQKCTVKFVLK
-307 KGNFLSQKKSELIAV
+307 KGNFFNQKTSELIAV

-327 KTRYGE
+327 KARYGE

-352 IKLQEINSGKIFFK
+352 IKLQEINSGKIFFED
-366 NQEIQNYNTQKMKEL
+366 QEIQNYNTQKMKEL
-381 RQHLQIV
+381 REHMQIV

-417 SKEEKENLVKK
+417 SSEEKDNLVIK
-428 TLNEVNLDE
+428 TLEEVNLDE
-437 STLHRFPHEF
+437 SVLHRFPHEF

-457 ARAIIMNPEF
+457 ARAIILNPEF

-550 FEVIGE
+550 FEVVGE

>member
-1 MLLETEL
+1 
-8 EMQLTHMQSQNN
+8 MQSQNN
-20 QKLLEIKN
+20 TKLLDLKN

-35 EGGIVNAVNDI
+35 EGGLVNAVNDI
-46 SFDIIKGETLA
+46 SFDIMKGETLA

-74 KMLPKNSSVGSNLKV
+74 KMLPKNSSVGPKTNIF
-89 SFKGSDISNFSQEQM
+89 FKGVETGKFTDEQM
-104 RQIRGDTITMIFQEP
+104 RQIRGDSITMIFQEP

-137 QEHNQIS
+137 SEHSNIS
-144 KSEAKKKALELLK
+144 KIQAQKRALELLN

-183 MIAMAIAN
+183 MIAIAIAN
-191 RPDLLIADEPT
+191 KPDLLIADEPT

-213 LKLLKEL
+213 LKLLKNL

-256 GNTEEVFTNPQHEYT
+256 GITEEVFSNPKHEYT

-286 DETKKD
+286 DEENKNY
-292 LIIEGQKCTVKFILK
+292 IIEGQKCTVKFVLK
-307 KGNFLSQKKSELIAV
+307 KGNFFNQKKSELIAV

-327 KTRYGE
+327 KARYGE

-366 NQEIQNYNTQKMKEL
+366 DQEIQNYNTQKMKEL
-381 RQHLQIV
+381 REHMQIV

-417 SKEEKENLVKK
+417 SSEEKDNLIIK
-428 TLNEVNLDE
+428 TLQEVNLDE
-437 STLHRFPHEF
+437 SVLHRFPHEF

-457 ARAIIMNPEF
+457 ARAIILNPEF

-550 FEVIGE
+550 FEVVGE